1 MIYQDNITHR
11 FYICRWSPHPELK
24 TEGAQSQCYTAF
36 NFCVRCSTTRSGAE
50 MCLFT
55 AKDDMAKAETV
66 DIYGEGTTT
75 RSETQIQIRDVGG
88 GRQPVAS
95 VGGAPT

>member
-1 MIYQDNITHR
+1 
-11 FYICRWSPHPELK
+11 
-24 TEGAQSQCYTAF
+24 
-36 NFCVRCSTTRSGAE
+36 